1 QHCIAIFLVIET
13 DRSQAVAKRVRALV
27 EGPILTWARET
38 AGYSIQ
44 DVANKFK
51 KDPEL
56 ILAWESGEEMPF
68 MGQLRIM
75 ADMFKRP
82 ISDFYLPAPP
92 AERPLPHDFRRPRG
106 AIAGDYSPALRKQLR
121 FACERQDIT
130 KDLLDDMGD
139 QLVHFPHQAR
149 MRQSPERVGQSIRDI
164 LSVAATEQITWKDP
178 RETLNGWRQRIE
190 AQNILVFQFDGVD
203 VEEAWGFS
211 IVEPVFP
218 VIGINKKLAP
228 NGRTFTMLHEFT
240 HLLMGRSG
248 ICDIDDYTQRAQAD
262 MEVEVFC
269 NHAAAAALMPEAEF
283 RANKT
288 VCSCSGPAV
297 DWSDQEIKD
306 IASSF
311 GVSREAAVRRLLTFN
326 LTTVDFYRERRAEYH
341 AQLSAQ
347 KAREREQNKEKDFIG
362 QSGPQRAISDFG
374 SNYVRTI
381 LNSLGEQRIT
391 LADAAQYLQVRA
403 PAVRKVQELAL

>member
-1 QHCIAIFLVIET
+1 M
-13 DRSQAVAKRVRALV
+13 AKRVQALV
-27 EGPILTWARET
+27 EGRVLTWARET

-44 DVANKFK
+44 DVADKFR

-56 ILAWESGEEMPF
+56 ITAWESGKAMPF
-68 MGQLRIM
+68 MGQLRVM
-75 ADMFKRP
+75 ADMFNRP

-106 AIAGDYSPALRKQLR
+106 TVAGSYSPALRKQLR
-121 FACERQDIT
+121 FACERQDIIR
-130 KDLLDDMGD
+130 DLLEDRGD
-139 QLVHFPHQAR
+139 QLGDFPHRAT
-149 MRQSPERVGQSIRDI
+149 MHQSSESVGRTIRDM
-164 LSVAATEQITWKDP
+164 LGVTATDQRSWMDP
-178 RETLNGWRQRIE
+178 YKTLRGWRQRIE
-190 AQNILVFQFDGVD
+190 AQSVLVFQFDGVA

-240 HLLMGRSG
+240 HLLLVRSG
-248 ICDIDDYTQRAQAD
+248 ICDIDDYTQRVQAD

-269 NHAAAAALMPEAEF
+269 NHAAAAALMTEAEF
-283 RANKT
+283 RANRA
-288 VCSCSGPAV
+288 VCSRSGPAV
-297 DWSDQEIKD
+297 DWSEKEIKA

-347 KAREREQNKEKDFIG
+347 KAKMREQDKGKDFIG
-362 QSGPQRAISDFG
+362 QSAPQRAVSDFG
-374 SNYVRTI
+374 RNYARTI
-381 LNSLGEQRIT
+381 LDSLGEQRIT
-391 LADAAQYLQVRA
+391 LADAARYLQVRA
-403 PAVRKVQELAL
+403 PAVRKVQELALQGLNLG